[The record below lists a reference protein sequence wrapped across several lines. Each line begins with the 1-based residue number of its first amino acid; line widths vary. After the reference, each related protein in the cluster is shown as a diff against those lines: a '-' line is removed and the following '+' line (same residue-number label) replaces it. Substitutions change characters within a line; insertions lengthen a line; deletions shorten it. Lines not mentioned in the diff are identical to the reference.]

1 MSIHDDYSD
10 AIKLRMKQETL
21 RSDYDRFFTNFD
33 LGLALQTELASDELA
48 DFETMSRWHK
58 NSHILED
65 EWMKAFDSIAVNL
78 DVEERMTTLGD
89 NFQQFM
95 RYICVVFNIFKSRI
109 SGKSSLVPQ
118 VHFWGDS
125 Q

>member
-65 EWMKAFDSIAVNL
+65 EWMKAFDSIEVNL
-78 DVEERMTTLGD
+78 DVEERMTTLSD

-95 RYICVVFNIFKSRI
+95 RYICVVLNILKSRI

>member
-1 MSIHDDYSD
+1 MSILDDYSD

-33 LGLALQTELASDELA
+33 LGVALQTELASDELA

-65 EWMKAFDSIAVNL
+65 EWMKAFESIKVNL
-78 DVEERMTTLGD
+78 DVEEKMTTLSD
-89 NFQQFM
+89 NFQQFL
-95 RYICVVFNIFKSRI
+95 RYICVVFNILKSRI

>member
-1 MSIHDDYSD
+1 MSILDDYSD

-33 LGLALQTELASDELA
+33 LGVALQTELASDEFA

-65 EWMKAFDSIAVNL
+65 EWMKAFESIKVNL
-78 DVEERMTTLGD
+78 DVEEKMTTLSD
-89 NFQQFM
+89 NFQQFL
-95 RYICVVFNIFKSRI
+95 RYICVVFNILKSRI